1 VTAPFLHAL
10 GFLARTIACVLWF
23 AGWVNTAR
31 SEDEFE
37 NAPISY
43 YESESHDPVAK
54 LLQQIKSGEK
64 VLVADSKGDYL
75 PSVLQALDIPVSSQ
89 CLVFSKTSLQ
99 LSRIGP
105 STPRAIYFNDSV
117 YLGVVQ
123 GSDVM
128 ELTAIDSQLGCVF
141 YTLEREGEKFQI
153 LRDRGQCLSCH
164 ATSRTE
170 RVPGVLVRSI
180 YSDKSGRPRSGSTSY
195 VTDYRSPFQ
204 QRWGGWYVTGTHGKM
219 THLGNA
225 FALDRQDP
233 QKVDTEFSL
242 NLEKLPENVQGDF
255 YLQESSDI
263 VALMVLEHQTRLHN
277 LITRAN
283 YETRQAIYLDQA
295 MNEALDRDK
304 TFRTE
309 STGRRIASVG
319 EALVAG
325 LLFADEFA
333 LESEVKGTSAFP
345 QEFSQ
350 RGPIDSQGRSLYQL
364 DLKKRLMRYPC
375 SYLILSSHF
384 DGLPDA
390 VMTYIQNRMHGILTA
405 NGELPK
411 GVRIEPDERK
421 IIREML
427 DELKP
432 GWLLL
437 LDHENYHVE
446 PRK

>member
-432 GWLLL
+432 GWLLP

>member
-1 VTAPFLHAL
+1 MTAPFLHAL

-304 TFRTE
+304 SFRTE

>member
-1 VTAPFLHAL
+1 
-10 GFLARTIACVLWF
+10 
-23 AGWVNTAR
+23 
-31 SEDEFE
+31 
-37 NAPISY
+37 
-43 YESESHDPVAK
+43 
-54 LLQQIKSGEK
+54 
-64 VLVADSKGDYL
+64 
-75 PSVLQALDIPVSSQ
+75 
-89 CLVFSKTSLQ
+89 
-99 LSRIGP
+99 
-105 STPRAIYFNDSV
+105 
-117 YLGVVQ
+117 
-123 GSDVM
+123 
-128 ELTAIDSQLGCVF
+128 
-141 YTLEREGEKFQI
+141 
-153 LRDRGQCLSCH
+153 
-164 ATSRTE
+164 
-170 RVPGVLVRSI
+170 
-180 YSDKSGRPRSGSTSY
+180 

-304 TFRTE
+304 SFRTE

>member
-1 VTAPFLHAL
+1 MTAPFLHAL

-23 AGWVNTAR
+23 AGWVNTAH

-99 LSRIGP
+99 LSHIGP

-141 YTLEREGEKFQI
+141 YTLEREREKFQI
-153 LRDRGQCLSCH
+153 IRDRGQCLSCH

-219 THLGNA
+219 THLGNT

-304 TFRTE
+304 SFRTE

-432 GWLLL
+432 GWLLP

>member
-1 VTAPFLHAL
+1 MTAPLSHTL
-10 GFLARTIACVLWF
+10 GFLARTLVGVLCF
-23 AGWVNTAR
+23 AGWVNMAR

-43 YESESHDPVAK
+43 YDSQSYDPVAK
-54 LLQQIKSGEK
+54 LLQQMNSGEK

-99 LSRIGP
+99 LSHIGP

-123 GSDVM
+123 GSNVV

-141 YTLEREGEKFQI
+141 YTLERERETFQI
-153 LRDRGQCLSCH
+153 IRDRGQCLSCH

-242 NLEKLPENVQGDF
+242 NSEKLPANVQSDA

-295 MNEALDRDK
+295 MNEALGRDK

-333 LESEVKGTSAFP
+333 LESEVKGTSTFT

-350 RGPIDSQGRSLYQL
+350 RGPIDSQGRSFYQL

-384 DGLPDA
+384 DGLPEA
-390 VMTYIQNRMHGILTA
+390 VMNYIQNRMHGILTA

-411 GVRIEPDERK
+411 GVRIEPDERT
-421 IIREML
+421 IVREML

-432 GWLLL
+432 GWLLP
-437 LDHENYHVE
+437 LDHENRHLE
-446 PRK
+446 RRD

>member
-1 VTAPFLHAL
+1 VTAPLSHAL
-10 GFLARTIACVLWF
+10 GFLARTLVGVLWF
-23 AGWVNTAR
+23 AGWVNMAR

-43 YESESHDPVAK
+43 YDSQSYDPVAK
-54 LLQQIKSGEK
+54 LLQQMNSGEK

-99 LSRIGP
+99 LSHIGP

-123 GSDVM
+123 GSNVM

-141 YTLEREGEKFQI
+141 YTLERERETFQI
-153 LRDRGQCLSCH
+153 IRDRGQCLSCH

-233 QKVDTEFSL
+233 QNVDTEFSL
-242 NLEKLPENVQGDF
+242 NSEKLPANVQSDF

-263 VALMVLEHQTRLHN
+263 IALMVLEHQTRLHN

-295 MNEALDRDK
+295 MNEALGRDK
-304 TFRTE
+304 SFRTE

-319 EALVAG
+319 EALVDG
-325 LLFADEFA
+325 LLFVDEFA
-333 LESEVKGTSAFP
+333 LESEVTGTSNFT

-350 RGPIDSQGRSLYQL
+350 RGPIDSKGRSLYQF
-364 DLKKRLMRYPC
+364 DLKKRLMRFPC

-384 DGLPDA
+384 DGLPEA
-390 VMTYIQNRMHGILTA
+390 VMAYIQNRMHGILVE

-411 GVRIEPDERK
+411 GVRLEPDERT
-421 IIREML
+421 IVREML

-432 GWLLL
+432 GWLSP
-437 LDHENYHVE
+437 LDHENHDAE
-446 PRK
+446 RRD

>member
-1 VTAPFLHAL
+1 MTAPFLHAL

>member
-1 VTAPFLHAL
+1 MTAPFLHAL

-432 GWLLL
+432 GWLSP
-437 LDHENYHVE
+437 LDHENHDAE
-446 PRK
+446 RRD

>member
-141 YTLEREGEKFQI
+141 YTLEREREKFQI

-304 TFRTE
+304 SFRTE

>member
-432 GWLLL
+432 GWLSP
-437 LDHENYHVE
+437 LDHENHDAE
-446 PRK
+446 RRD

>member
-1 VTAPFLHAL
+1 MTAPFLHAL

-141 YTLEREGEKFQI
+141 YTLEREREKFQI

>member
-304 TFRTE
+304 SFRTE